1 MKTDFVLP
9 IGQAAPELV
18 ELEPSNI
25 PFFRYNTYVS
35 GTTFHQSE

>member
-18 ELEPSNI
+18 ELEPSNY
-25 PFFRYNTYVS
+25 PFLQVQYLC
-35 GTTFHQSE
+35 